1 MKLGKL
7 TVRLRGRRAPAGAC
21 ATVDWPRLA
30 EALEPSRGRALRL
43 IRRGVLE
50 GWRSQARSCVSKA
63 SWDRVHTFRVQ
74 RRRESSH
81 SSKALPVL

>member
-7 TVRLRGRRAPAGAC
+7 TVRLRGRRAQAGAC

-43 IRRGVLE
+43 IRRGVPGRMAEPSSKLCLE
-50 GWRSQARSCVSKA
+50 SKLG
-63 SWDRVHTFRVQ
+63 Q
-74 RRRESSH
+74 SSH
-81 SSKALPVL
+81 IQSSETQREFS